1 MKKRIRN
8 QNILYITN
16 TCKLARLRCA
26 ALRRSVGR
34 ARLAR
39 RQVLGAAPRIV
50 GVGGARRAG
59 VGTRGRLVEA
69 RLAGRALRARRRH
82 ALLALAARAALL
94 HRRVEGARR
103 PGRRHAV
110 ACRTAH
116 EPIDGAVPDPRRVGR
131 HGRHHIRPAA
141 SEARG
146 ARLTGVGVGIEDVL
160 GGQAGLALL
169 LIGRPCRGRRPE
181 GVAGRA
187 GAQLVLA

>member
-1 MKKRIRN
+1 MQRAGSVGAYGAGGTVGARQRGVGHHGIVLGVAHARS
-8 QNILYITN
+8 
-16 TCKLARLRCA
+16 LARLRCA

-131 HGRHHIRPAA
+131 HGRHHIRPVA

-146 ARLTGVGVGIEDVL
+146 ARLTGIAVGIQNI
-160 GGQAGLALL
+160 GF
-169 LIGRPCRGRRPE
+169 LIAFFTYLE
-181 GVAGRA
+181 IW
-187 GAQLVLA
+187 